1 MIKECLQNALTSAFS
16 QQQEGMSGVSMGG
29 SEALASFVVLIIY
42 IIIILMIGKFLWNV
56 VACKLV
62 SIVKPADSIW
72 QILGLAILFNLL
84 YA

>member
-1 MIKECLQNALTSAFS
+1 MIKECLQNALTSAFN
-16 QQQEGMSGVSMGG
+16 QQQEGMNGVSMGG